1 MPITRS
7 YSSTD
12 WQLTWNNILIQGFA
26 AEQKFNVTRNSE
38 SATMEVGP
46 DGDAVF
52 IAHNDRSGKIEFE
65 LQRESPTNAL
75 LSAQLV
81 AFEQRPRRAGAGTG
95 AMKIRHTNEPL
106 TSAIAT
112 NGVIEKWPDMTAG
125 KKNTTC
131 KWVILLD
138 DVTMFNGGA
147 VA

>member
-12 WQLTWNNILIQGFA
+12 WPLTWNNILIQGFA
-26 AEQKFNVTRNSE
+26 AEQKFSVTRNSE
-38 SATMEVGP
+38 SASMEIGT
-46 DGDAVF
+46 DGDAV
-52 IAHNDRSGKIEFE
+52 IVAHNDRSGKIEFE

-75 LSAQLV
+75 LSTQLA
-81 AFEQRPRRAGAGTG
+81 AFEQRPRRPGAGTG
-95 AMKIRHTNEPL
+95 SMKVRHINEPA